1 MGASHLPKTRDVGFS
16 APGNYC
22 SPQDYLGSVRT
33 GGRLEGI
40 KCKKLRI
47 FINSTP
53 RVGRGGYQTWIKLHQ
68 GNSSWVLLRQ
78 GLCSADPQPLCP
90 VGQAV
95 PNRGPV
101 DGLQEPLLAMAVGCR
116 LLLIQVEWDPS
127 LIFDFNKLVR
137 IYFFV
142 YVLFQL
148 M

>member
-1 MGASHLPKTRDVGFS
+1 M
-16 APGNYC
+16 
-22 SPQDYLGSVRT
+22 
-33 GGRLEGI
+33 
-40 KCKKLRI
+40 
-47 FINSTP
+47 
-53 RVGRGGYQTWIKLHQ
+53 
-68 GNSSWVLLRQ
+68 
-78 GLCSADPQPLCP
+78 
-90 VGQAV
+90 